1 MTTPENFPRPLP
13 RKKKKNKIF
22 TQNKISKL
30 FPNQC
35 FIFLDNVFVVFYTK
49 KNWEFFFSN
58 FFSFSVNWTY
68 FSAFLDFLT
77 KFFTSKLLENKQ
89 HYAES
94 RYPQKRKSSHKISKH
109 FPVGKAREEKSFS
122 KNYPELLN
130 KVTL

>member
-1 MTTPENFPRPLP
+1 
-13 RKKKKNKIF
+13 
-22 TQNKISKL
+22 
-30 FPNQC
+30 
-35 FIFLDNVFVVFYTK
+35 VFYFSGQFFCRYLHPK
-49 KNWEFFFSN
+49 KIGNLLFFN

-68 FSAFLDFLT
+68 FSAFLDFFT
-77 KFFTSKLLENKQ
+77 KFFTSKPLENKQ

-109 FPVGKAREEKSFS
+109 FPVWKPREEKSFS